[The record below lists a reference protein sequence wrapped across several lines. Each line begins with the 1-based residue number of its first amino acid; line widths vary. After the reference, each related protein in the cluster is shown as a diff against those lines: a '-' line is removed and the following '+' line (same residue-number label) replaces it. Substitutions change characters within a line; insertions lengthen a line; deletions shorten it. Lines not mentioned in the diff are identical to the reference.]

1 MEITRKN
8 IEEIILGMAELVAE
22 NRELKEENE
31 ALTRDNE
38 WYKQA
43 FHKWDKQDKDSTKL
57 VLDLF
62 NQSILN
68 TDNKY
73 DK

>member
-43 FHKWDKQDKDSTKL
+43 FHKWDKRDKDSTKL